1 MASLRIAAC
10 QLNLSV
16 GDLLGNKEKIL
27 SAYANAQE
35 KGSDIAVFTELA
47 VCGYPPED
55 LLLKRGFVHDT
66 QEMLKEIASHTSD
79 CVAVLGFVNGQAA
92 AADPVKR
99 TSNAAAVCFDGKVV
113 GTYSKRALP
122 DYGVFD
128 EERYF
133 SPGNESLQIYEV
145 RGVNIGITICEDIWR
160 PKGIS
165 TDLAAIGAQ
174 VILNLNAS
182 PFEKEKLQTREMV
195 LKERVEETQ
204 IPIVYVN
211 QVGAQDELVFD
222 GGSFVMNSQKE
233 VIARASQFEEEVLI
247 FDIEVQDQGTAKN
260 ENLVQ
265 ISSDL
270 KKKAAVNTS
279 PPPVLME
286 EEQVWNALCLG
297 TRDYV
302 KKNGFT
308 DVCLGLSGGIDSAI
322 VAAIACDA
330 IGPEHVHAIMMPSRF
345 SSTHSVSDAQALI
358 DNLNCHQM
366 NIPIEPAHE
375 AFLNMTEDYFA
386 DLPEGIAE
394 ENIQSRI
401 RGTLLMALSNKF
413 GWLVLTTGNKSELAV
428 GYSTLYGD
436 TAGAFSVIKDLWKTE
451 VFSLANWR
459 NETAGNEVIPNS
471 IITKPPSA
479 ELRPDQRDDQTL
491 PDYEI
496 LDELLKEL
504 VENDVV
510 KHELLKMGH
519 DPEVVHQI
527 SRLVDLAEYK
537 RRQSPLG
544 PKVSKKSFGRDRRL
558 PITNAYLGDNHQMD
572 GI

>member
-99 TSNAAAVCFDGKVV
+99 TSNAAAVCFNGKVV

-260 ENLVQ
+260 ENLIQ

-451 VFSLANWR
+451 VFSLANWK

>member
-1 MASLRIAAC
+1 MATLRIAAC
-10 QLNLSV
+10 QLNLNV
-16 GDLLGNKEKIL
+16 GDLSGNKEKIL
-27 SAYANAQE
+27 SAYANAQD

-47 VCGYPPED
+47 VSGYPPED

-66 QEMLKEIASHTSD
+66 KKMLTEIASHTSD
-79 CVAVLGFVNGQAA
+79 CVAVLGFIDGQAA

-99 TSNAAAVCFDGKVV
+99 TSNAAAICCDGKVM

-133 SPGNESLQIYEV
+133 SPGNEPLQIYKV
-145 RGVNIGITICEDIWR
+145 RGVNIGITICEDIWI
-160 PKGIS
+160 PNGIS
-165 TDLAAIGAQ
+165 TDLTTLGAQ

-182 PFEKEKLQTREMV
+182 PYEKEKLQTREMV
-195 LKERVEETQ
+195 LKERVEETG

-222 GGSFVMNSQKE
+222 GGSFVMNSEKE
-233 VIARASQFEEEVLI
+233 IIARASQFKEEVLI
-247 FDIEVQDQGTAKN
+247 FDLEVQSQASTKTD
-260 ENLVQ
+260 NLVQ
-265 ISSDL
+265 ITSDL
-270 KKKAAVNTS
+270 RTEAAVNT
-279 PPPVLME
+279 PPPLVLTN
-286 EEQVWNALCLG
+286 EEQIWNALCLG

-358 DNLNCHQM
+358 DNLKCHQM
-366 NIPIEPAHE
+366 NISIEPAHE

-386 DLPEGIAE
+386 GLSGGVAE

-413 GWLVLTTGNKSELAV
+413 GWIVLRTGNKSVLAV
-428 GYSTLYGD
+428 GYSSLFGD
-436 TAGAFSVIKDLWKTE
+436 TAGAFSVI
-451 VFSLANWR
+451 
-459 NETAGNEVIPNS
+459 
-471 IITKPPSA
+471 
-479 ELRPDQRDDQTL
+479 
-491 PDYEI
+491 
-496 LDELLKEL
+496 
-504 VENDVV
+504 
-510 KHELLKMGH
+510 
-519 DPEVVHQI
+519 
-527 SRLVDLAEYK
+527 
-537 RRQSPLG
+537 
-544 PKVSKKSFGRDRRL
+544 
-558 PITNAYLGDNHQMD
+558 
-572 GI
+572 

>member
-99 TSNAAAVCFDGKVV
+99 TSNAAAVCFNGKVV

-345 SSTHSVSDAQALI
+345 SSTHSVSDAQSLI

-451 VFSLANWR
+451 VFSLANWK

>member
-99 TSNAAAVCFDGKVV
+99 TSNAAAVCFNGKVV

-451 VFSLANWR
+451 VFSLANWK

-519 DPEVVHQI
+519 DPEVVHRI